1 MQHTCDRLICG
12 VGGGM
17 WVGKGKGYN
26 SVTLQ
31 MQLWIAKI
39 KISSPVIALLLTDS
53 QPTPLYKGG
62 WVINQLAN

>member
-1 MQHTCDRLICG
+1 
-12 VGGGM
+12 M